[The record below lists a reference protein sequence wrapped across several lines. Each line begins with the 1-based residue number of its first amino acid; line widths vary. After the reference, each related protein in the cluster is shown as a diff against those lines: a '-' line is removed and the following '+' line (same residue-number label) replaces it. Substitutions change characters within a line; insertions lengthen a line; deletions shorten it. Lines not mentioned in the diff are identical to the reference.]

1 MQQGF
6 GKRRN
11 FSTIP
16 FPTPTEPEPSPMD
29 VKFLDLQAV
38 TALHRD
44 EYLDALRR
52 VVDSG
57 WFLQGENIS
66 SFETA
71 YASYI
76 GTRHCVT
83 VANGLDALRLMLRGY
98 MELGR
103 LSVGDEVIVPANTY
117 IATILAVSENGLIPV
132 LVEPTPDGL
141 ELDEDKVEAAVTPR
155 TRAILTVHL
164 YGRLAYSEKLD
175 ETCRRHSLLLMEDCA
190 QSHGCAYKG
199 TKTGALGDAAAH
211 SFYPGKNLGAFGDAG
226 AVTTDDEELAEAIR
240 ALANYG
246 SQRKYVFKYKGL
258 NSRMAETDAAVLS
271 VKLRYLDEDNRK
283 RQRTAA
289 LYYEGIRNPLVQLP
303 PRLPD
308 ENNVYHI
315 FPILCPRRDELQR
328 HLAENGVQTL
338 IHYPI
343 PPHRQECY
351 REWNGRSYPISE
363 RIHATELSL
372 PISQALTEAEARQV
386 IDAVNSF
393 GADTAQ

>member
-1 MQQGF
+1 M
-6 GKRRN
+6 
-11 FSTIP
+11 
-16 FPTPTEPEPSPMD
+16 E

-44 EYLDALRR
+44 EYLAALRR

-57 WFLQGENIS
+57 WFLQGENIA

-71 YASYI
+71 YASYT

-103 LSVGDEVIVPANTY
+103 LSEGDEVIVPSNTY
-117 IATILAVSENGLIPV
+117 IATILAVSENGLTPV

-155 TRAILTVHL
+155 TRAVLTVHL
-164 YGRLAYSEKLD
+164 YGRIAYSEKLG
-175 ETCRRHSLLLMEDCA
+175 ETCRRHGLLLMEDCA

-199 TKTGALGDAAAH
+199 TKTGALGHAAAH

-226 AVTTDDEELAEAIR
+226 AVTTDDESLAEVIR

-246 SQRKYVFKYKGL
+246 SQCKYVFKYKGI
-258 NSRMAETDAAVLS
+258 NSRMAETDAAVLG
-271 VKLRYLDEDNRK
+271 VKLRHLEEDNRK
-283 RQRTAA
+283 RQHIAA

-315 FPILCPRRDELQR
+315 FPVLCPRRDDLQR
-328 HLAENGVQTL
+328 HLKENGVQTL

-343 PPHRQECY
+343 PPHKQECY
-351 REWNGRSYPISE
+351 REWGGRSYPISE
-363 RIHATELSL
+363 LIHATELSL
-372 PISQALTEAEARQV
+372 PMSQALTEAQARHV

-393 GADTAQ
+393 GTEAARQAQTARPDFQ